1 MSTLFICL
9 PRHFSST
16 LAEIMHKAAFYSLL
30 IILIIIIIII
40 LFAMFQ
46 CSGLGL
52 QLNLSRRGD
61 LKKRSGL
68 YKSGN
73 LECKY
78 IHYSH
83 MM

>member
-16 LAEIMHKAAFYSLL
+16 LAEIRHKAAFYSLL

-46 CSGLGL
+46 YSALAL
-52 QLNLSRRGD
+52 QLNLSRRGEVM
-61 LKKRSGL
+61 KR
-68 YKSGN
+68 
-73 LECKY
+73 
-78 IHYSH
+78 
-83 MM
+83 

>member
-1 MSTLFICL
+1 MSILLLCL

-16 LAEIMHKAAFYSLL
+16 LAEIMRKAAFYSLP

-46 CSGLGL
+46 YSALAF

-61 LKKRSGL
+61 VKKR
-68 YKSGN
+68 
-73 LECKY
+73 
-78 IHYSH
+78 
-83 MM
+83 

>member
-1 MSTLFICL
+1 MSILSLCL

-16 LAEIMHKAAFYSLL
+16 LAEIMRKAAFYSLP

-46 CSGLGL
+46 YSALAF

-61 LKKRSGL
+61 VKKR
-68 YKSGN
+68 
-73 LECKY
+73 
-78 IHYSH
+78 
-83 MM
+83 